1 MSSLTERA
9 ARRSVIAQHHADGP
23 CRLGRGA
30 RLCIAVGISIAALTA
45 GAPLHVRAG
54 APSEAS
60 RAHGAAAPVLFVLP
74 RLEVEPAEQAK
85 LFWFV
90 VKGGEDVAPDAHIL
104 IKGAPAGVSLSN
116 GRAGSDGDW
125 VVPLSELDELAI
137 TVPPGISGR
146 LVLDAALVDGGG
158 AVLDEHPV
166 ELVVEAV
173 AANGAEAG
181 PPVKPAAAA
190 GPARPGTD
198 AAPRPEA
205 VDAAPPAAPRGPAPA
220 LFAPPV
226 VDADAATA
234 TRFAVSINH
243 RPEEFPPGTY
253 VRVKGLAGGVTLS
266 AGQANADRGW
276 VVPLWAL
283 DELKIR
289 VPPEMSGI
297 LDLHIALVGTDG
309 EALAERSVA
318 VHVRPRAAAAASELA
333 APGKTMV
340 APPAPAR
347 TTRRASHANGDDRPA
362 TSAGRRSARPSRS
375 HKPPGAAPD
384 RPGGSEVSETRN
396 AKSGFCLLEWRNYG
410 PKVLWHVGDCGDA
423 DGR

>member
-9 ARRSVIAQHHADGP
+9 ARRSVIARHHADGP
-23 CRLGRGA
+23 RRRSAG
-30 RLCIAVGISIAALTA
+30 LCFAVGIAIAALTA

-54 APSEAS
+54 PPSEAS
-60 RAHGAAAPVLFVLP
+60 RTHGAAAPVLFVLP
-74 RLEVEPAEQAK
+74 RLEVEPAEPAK

-90 VKGGEDVAPDAHIL
+90 VKGEDVAPDARIL
-104 IKGAPAGVSLSN
+104 IKGVPGGGSLSS

-125 VVPLSELDELAI
+125 VVPLSELEELAI
-137 TVPPGISGR
+137 TVPPGFSGR
-146 LVLDAALVDGGG
+146 LVLDVALVEGSG

-166 ELVVEAV
+166 ELVVEPA

-181 PPVKPAAAA
+181 PPVEPAAAA
-190 GPARPGTD
+190 GPGRPV

-205 VDAAPPAAPRGPAPA
+205 VDAAPPAPPRGPAPA

-226 VDADAATA
+226 VDADAAAA

-253 VRVKGLAGGVTLS
+253 VRVRGLAGGVTLS

-283 DELKIR
+283 DELRIR

-309 EALAERSVA
+309 AVLAERSVA
-318 VHVRPRAAAAASELA
+318 LHVRPRAAASSDPA
-333 APGKTMV
+333 APGKTAV

-347 TTRRASHANGDDRPA
+347 TTRRARHAYGGDRPA
-362 TSAGRRSARPSRS
+362 TSPARRSARQT
-375 HKPPGAAPD
+375 HAQKPPGGAPD
-384 RPGGSEVSETRN
+384 VPGGSEVSETRN
-396 AKSGFCLLEWRNYG
+396 AKSGFCLLQWRYYG
-410 PKVLWHVGDCGDA
+410 PKVLWHVGDCDDS